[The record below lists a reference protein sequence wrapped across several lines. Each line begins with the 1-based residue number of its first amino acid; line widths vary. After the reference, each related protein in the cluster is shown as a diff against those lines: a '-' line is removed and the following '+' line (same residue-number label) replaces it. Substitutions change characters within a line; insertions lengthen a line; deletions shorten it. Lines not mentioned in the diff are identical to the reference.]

1 MERVYPLRSDQGT
14 WTRGSPVGRRSR
26 LVDVDREFRA
36 AEHPQVPHSG
46 LLRRKT
52 PKGRTASEQ
61 QAVPPLTSAAL
72 RGTPHDAAELDSG
85 NRRSLPGLGSTLF
98 ALRSDLPGLHA
109 DLPGLRP
116 NLPRSIAPLSGKHV
130 PPPRGHADELPRGRH
145 GRRLEITFPGHSA
158 GVQQD
163 AVAPY
168 ITAAHRTAPA
178 LSSDAACVS
187 PAAARVSPL
196 DARSASVAIF
206 QPRVAVSRERD
217 CRARISRRSAV
228 GNYFFRAY
236 CGITS
241 GPCLTPLHYSSPRNR
256 PSFGPAR
263 WEW

>member
-1 MERVYPLRSDQGT
+1 M
-14 WTRGSPVGRRSR
+14 
-26 LVDVDREFRA
+26 
-36 AEHPQVPHSG
+36 
-46 LLRRKT
+46 
-52 PKGRTASEQ
+52 ASEQ
-61 QAVPPLTSAAL
+61 QAVPPQTSAAL
-72 RGTPHDAAELDSG
+72 RGIAHHAAE
-85 NRRSLPGLGSTLF
+85 LGSTL
-98 ALRSDLPGLHA
+98 PILHA

-168 ITAAHRTAPA
+168 ITAHRTAPA

-217 CRARISRRSAV
+217 CRARISRRAAFA
-228 GNYFFRAY
+228 NYFPGHNAGVQQPAVAPHSCTVAHKTAPAFVPGAARGDLLIARPAERRHSRDAASP
-236 CGITS
+236 GETAEHDFLS
-241 GPCLTPLHYSSPRNR
+241 G
-256 PSFGPAR
+256 
-263 WEW
+263 